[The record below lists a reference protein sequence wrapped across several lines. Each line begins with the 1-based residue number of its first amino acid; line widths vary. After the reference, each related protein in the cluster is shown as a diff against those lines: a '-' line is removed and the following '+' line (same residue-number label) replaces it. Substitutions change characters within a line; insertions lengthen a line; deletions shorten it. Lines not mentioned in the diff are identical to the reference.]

1 MERLNSETFM
11 AMENKKITLLFPG
24 QGSQYVGMGK
34 EFHEKFKIVQD
45 IYEQADNVLGY
56 KLSEQCFK
64 KPGFGKKIMHRTFLD
79 KTIFTQPAVLTTS
92 YACYKVLEQ
101 RCKEIDID
109 LDVSLLAGHSL
120 GEYTALLVSGVM
132 DFESCLKLVS
142 KRALYMT
149 EVGRGYP
156 GAGLMAIVDKKRNL
170 NYRRV
175 CSLCKD
181 FGLYVTLNNTK
192 KQIVVGGSKREL
204 TELSKQLKKEGKLAT
219 ILKVEGPF
227 HTPIMRPAAEKLKKE
242 LEKNRL
248 SIGSKPVIA
257 NVSNDAIVDP
267 NHIKKELYE
276 QIFKIV
282 NWRGSVEK
290 MISNGGGL
298 FIEVGPKKVLSNM
311 IKDIDPSVSC
321 LNVEDM
327 ESLEKTVNELKKQT
341 EDLSEDK
348 LTKENLSVDSSQGE
362 TLTG

>member
-1 MERLNSETFM
+1 MT
-11 AMENKKITLLFPG
+11 MENKKITLLFPG

-34 EFHEKFKIVQD
+34 EFHEKFKIVRD

-64 KPGFGKKIMHRTFLD
+64 KPGLGKKIMHRTFLD

-101 RCKEIDID
+101 RCKELNID
-109 LDVSLLAGHSL
+109 LNVSLLAGHSL
-120 GEYTALLVSGVM
+120 GEYTALLVSGVI
-132 DFESCLKLVS
+132 DFESCIKLVA
-142 KRALYMT
+142 KRAFYMT

-192 KQIVVGGSKREL
+192 KQIVVGGSKKQL
-204 TELSKQLKKEGKLAT
+204 AELSKQIKQEGKLAT

-242 LEKNRL
+242 LEKGRL

-257 NVSNDAIVDP
+257 NVSSDAIVDP

-290 MISNGGGL
+290 MIGNGGGL

-311 IKDIDPSVSC
+311 IKDIDSSVSC

-341 EDLSEDK
+341 EDLPEEE
-348 LTKENLSVDSSQGE
+348 LTKGNLSADTSQGE
-362 TLTG
+362 S

>member
-1 MERLNSETFM
+1 M
-11 AMENKKITLLFPG
+11 LFR
-24 QGSQYVGMGK
+24 S
-34 EFHEKFKIVQD
+34 
-45 IYEQADNVLGY
+45 
-56 KLSEQCFK
+56 
-64 KPGFGKKIMHRTFLD
+64 KIMHRTVLD

-227 HTPIMRPAAEKLKKE
+227 HTHIMRPAAEKLKKE

-248 SIGSKPVIA
+248 SICSKPVIA
-257 NVSNDAIVDP
+257 NVSSDAIVDP

-290 MISNGGGL
+290 IIGNGGGL
-298 FIEVGPKKVLSNM
+298 FVEVGPKKVLSNM

-327 ESLEKTVNELKKQT
+327 ESLEKTVNELKQQT

-348 LTKENLSVDSSQGE
+348 LTKEDLSADSSQGE
-362 TLTG
+362 P